1 MELNYKQRANG
12 MYILYKEDIEQI
24 ATDTLKEF
32 SPQNLDYPSA
42 LDTDSFLVDH
52 LGLLLKERYLG
63 IPGKES
69 VLGLTVM
76 CDSADVVTL
85 DNRCRPTVV
94 EENYGTVVISTA
106 LNSVN
111 NKGRK
116 RYTKVHEGAHW
127 LLHKDYYR
135 KLEESSHPGSGVV
148 ACRNVERY
156 IPKQRNEKNWIEWQA
171 DSLAA
176 SILMPRTVFYQYCRE
191 LLRHAGVPR
200 GYLNEGNYGDK
211 LIFQEIVPDLMTA
224 FGVSSRAAQIRM
236 VHLGLIR
243 RAA

>member
-1 MELNYKQRANG
+1 
-12 MYILYKEDIEQI
+12 MYVLYKEDIEQI
-24 ATDTLKEF
+24 ATETLKEF

-116 RYTKVHEGAHW
+116 RYTKIHEGAHW

-156 IPKQRNEKNWIEWQA
+156 IPKQRDEKDWIEWQA

-236 VHLGLIR
+236 IHLGLIR

>member
-12 MYILYKEDIEQI
+12 MYILYKEDIKQI

-116 RYTKVHEGAHW
+116 RYTKIHEGAHW

-156 IPKQRNEKNWIEWQA
+156 IPKQRDEKDWIEWQA

-200 GYLNEGNYGDK
+200 GYLNEDNYGDK

>member
-63 IPGKES
+63 ILGKES

-116 RYTKVHEGAHW
+116 RYTKIHEGAHW

-156 IPKQRNEKNWIEWQA
+156 IPKRRDEKDWIEWQA

-176 SILMPRTVFYQYCRE
+176 SILMPRTVFYQY
-191 LLRHAGVPR
+191 V
-200 GYLNEGNYGDK
+200 GNCSVMPASLVD
-211 LIFQEIVPDLMTA
+211 I
-224 FGVSSRAAQIRM
+224 
-236 VHLGLIR
+236 
-243 RAA
+243 

>member
-69 VLGLTVM
+69 VLGLTGM

-156 IPKQRNEKNWIEWQA
+156 IPKQRDEKNWIEWQA

>member
-1 MELNYKQRANG
+1 MELNYKQRAIG
-12 MYILYKEDIEQI
+12 MYILYKEDIKQI

-135 KLEESSHPGSGVV
+135 KLEESSRPGSGVV

-156 IPKQRNEKNWIEWQA
+156 IPKQRDEKDWIEWQA

-191 LLRHAGVPR
+191 LLRHVGVPR

>member
-116 RYTKVHEGAHW
+116 RYTKIHEGAHW

-135 KLEESSHPGSGVV
+135 KLEESSRPGSGVV
-148 ACRNVERY
+148 ACRNVESY
-156 IPKQRNEKNWIEWQA
+156 IPKQRDEKDWIEWQA

-211 LIFQEIVPDLMTA
+211 LIFKEIVPDLMTA

>member
-116 RYTKVHEGAHW
+116 RYTKIHEGAHW

-156 IPKQRNEKNWIEWQA
+156 IPKQRDEKDWIEWQA

-176 SILMPRTVFYQYCRE
+176 SILMPRTVFNQYCRE

-200 GYLNEGNYGDK
+200 GYLTEGNYCDK
-211 LIFQEIVPDLMTA
+211 LIFQEIVQDLINA

>member
-12 MYILYKEDIEQI
+12 MYILYKEDIKQI

-63 IPGKES
+63 ILGKES

-116 RYTKVHEGAHW
+116 RYTKIHEGAHW

-135 KLEESSHPGSGVV
+135 KLEESSRPGSGVV
-148 ACRNVERY
+148 ACRNVESY
-156 IPKQRNEKNWIEWQA
+156 IPKQRDEKDWIEWQA

>member
-94 EENYGTVVISTA
+94 EENYGTVVISTE

-156 IPKQRNEKNWIEWQA
+156 IPKQRDEKDWIEWQA

-176 SILMPRTVFYQYCRE
+176 SILMPRTAFYQYCRE

-200 GYLNEGNYGDK
+200 GYLNEGNYDDK

>member
-63 IPGKES
+63 ILGKES

-116 RYTKVHEGAHW
+116 RYTKIHEGAHW

-156 IPKQRNEKNWIEWQA
+156 IPKQRDEKDWIEWQA

>member
-116 RYTKVHEGAHW
+116 RYTKIHEGAHW
-127 LLHKDYYR
+127 ILHKDYYR

-156 IPKQRNEKNWIEWQA
+156 IPKRRDEKDWIEWQA

-224 FGVSSRAAQIRM
+224 FGGSSRAAQIRM

>member
-42 LDTDSFLVDH
+42 LDMDSFLVDH

-116 RYTKVHEGAHW
+116 RYTKIHEGAHW

-135 KLEESSHPGSGVV
+135 KLEGSSHPGSGVV

-156 IPKQRNEKNWIEWQA
+156 IPKQRDEKDWIEWQA
-171 DSLAA
+171 DALAA

>member
-116 RYTKVHEGAHW
+116 RYTKIHEGAHW

>member
-1 MELNYKQRANG
+1 MELNYKQRTNG

-24 ATDTLKEF
+24 ATDALKEF
-32 SPQNLDYPSA
+32 SPQNLDYPTA
-42 LDTDSFLVDH
+42 LNTDAFLVDY

-63 IPGKES
+63 IPGQES

-76 CDSADVVTL
+76 GEPADILTL
-85 DNRCRPTVV
+85 DNRCHPTVV
-94 EENYGTVVISTA
+94 EENCGTVVISTL

-127 LLHKDYYR
+127 ILHSDYYR
-135 KLEESSHPGSGVV
+135 KMEESSRPGSGVI

-156 IPKQRNEKNWIEWQA
+156 IPKQRDEKDWIEWQA

-176 SILMPRTVFYQYCRE
+176 SILMPRSVFYQYCRE

-200 GYLNEGNYGDK
+200 GYLTEGNYGDK
-211 LIFQEIVPDLMTA
+211 LIFQEIVQDLMTT

>member
-1 MELNYKQRANG
+1 

-156 IPKQRNEKNWIEWQA
+156 IPKQRDEKDWIEWQA
-171 DSLAA
+171 DSLAD

-236 VHLGLIR
+236 IHLGLIR